1 MLKRTFI
8 ASALM
13 LALYAPGALAEDEG
27 ASAAAPPAAGSPAPP
42 ASAPARPLPAPSPL
56 FPTAL
61 TRNDL
66 ANLREICGLAARAQG
81 NTLEQVGGIATY
93 CQDLL
98 ARLGTALSTP
108 VPAAEK

>member
-1 MLKRTFI
+1 MFKRTLI
-8 ASALM
+8 ASTLL
-13 LALYAPGALAEDEG
+13 LALYASGALAEDVET
-27 ASAAAPPAAGSPAPP
+27 SAPTAPPAASSPPP

-66 ANLREICGLAARAQG
+66 ANLREVCGLAARAPG

-98 ARLGTALSTP
+98 ARLGTALSSK
-108 VPAAEK
+108 ESSK

>member
-1 MLKRTFI
+1 MLKRTFA
-8 ASALM
+8 ASTLL
-13 LALYAPGALAEDEG
+13 LALYAPGALAEDAEV
-27 ASAAAPPAAGSPAPP
+27 AARAVPPPPAV
-42 ASAPARPLPAPSPL
+42 SAPARPLPAPSPL

-66 ANLREICGLAARAQG
+66 SNLREVCGLAARAPG

-98 ARLGTALSTP
+98 ARLGTALSSKESP
-108 VPAAEK
+108 K